1 MKKNVIMRGLS
12 LAMSLI
18 LGLGAVG
25 FSSPTSV
32 KADSKMPGNPTTEN
46 GRTVWDCVYFG
57 NYWQTK
63 CSQEDMK
70 ADAEYLTHDDGTCYR
85 YEPIKWRVLSVDG
98 NDAFLIADKNLDV
111 QRYHDKEESP
121 APTWEGCS
129 LRAWLNS
136 RSVADEDGFFTT
148 AFTEAE
154 RSAVRL
160 TNVKNTPNPWSGIS
174 GGNDTQDYVYLLS
187 VDEALNGQYGFS
199 SNPEETDTRQ
209 AANTDYATV
218 GGALYK
224 DLIDISNGYWLRS
237 AGTKDHC
244 PAYVGLFGDALIQ
257 TVPSVHDNRQVG
269 TLRVRPVLHLDLS
282 KTSVWTYAGR
292 VTPDGKTVAE
302 KPVSKLDRPVIKSAK
317 NTSGSTVKV
326 TLSKKVANA
335 TGYQVQYSVKSN
347 FKSAKAKTF
356 KTTSVS
362 LTNLQKKK
370 YYIRVRAYCK
380 QGGKTIYSSWSKTK
394 TVKVTGSASSSNTTF
409 STAKYSLQL
418 PQAWKGCYK
427 TDTFQ
432 DDNFYV
438 TGFYETL
445 CSKEI
450 PGGGWLFSIGE
461 FQDDS
466 YQDYPSYDLL
476 GSKNG
481 VTYVAVYPT
490 DVQFDGASAKAQKQY
505 QTLANSV
512 EQVLKSFKI
521 K

>member
-1 MKKNVIMRGLS
+1 MKKNVIMRGIS
-12 LAMSLI
+12 LAMSLM

-25 FSSPTSV
+25 LSSPMSV
-32 KADSKMPGNPTTEN
+32 KAAGKTPGNPTTEN
-46 GRTVWDCVYFG
+46 GRTVWDCIYFG

-63 CSQEDMK
+63 CSQTDKTEKD
-70 ADAEYLTHDDGTCYR
+70 LTHDDGSCYR
-85 YEPIKWRVLSVDG
+85 YEPIKWRVLRVDG
-98 NDAFLIADKNLDV
+98 NDAFLMADKNLDV
-111 QRYHDKEESP
+111 QRYHDTEEAT
-121 APTWEGCS
+121 APTWENCS

-136 RSVADEDGFFTT
+136 SMAGNGDGFLTT

-154 RSAVRL
+154 RSAIKL
-160 TNVKNTPNPWSGIS
+160 TDVKNSQNPWSGIS

-199 SNPEETDTRQ
+199 SDPAETDTRQ
-209 AANTDYATV
+209 VVNTDYANV
-218 GGALYK
+218 GGEFYQ
-224 DLIDISNGYWLRS
+224 DINIDTTNGYWLRS

-257 TVPSVHDNRQVG
+257 TEPSVHDSRQVNA
-269 TLRVRPVLHLDLS
+269 LRIRPVLHLDLS

-302 KPVSKLDRPVIKSAK
+302 KAVSKLDRPVIKSAK
-317 NTSGSTVKV
+317 NTSGNTVKV

-347 FKSAKAKTF
+347 FKSAKKATF

-362 LTNLQKKK
+362 LKNLQKKK

-380 QGGKTIYSSWSKTK
+380 QGSKTIYSSWSKTK
-394 TVKVTGSASSSNTTF
+394 TVKVTGSASSSDTTF
-409 STAKYSLQL
+409 STANYSLKL
-418 PQAWKGCYK
+418 PQAWKGNYK
-427 TDTFQ
+427 TETFQ
-432 DDNFYV
+432 GDNFYV
-438 TGFYETL
+438 TGFYEKQ
-445 CSKEI
+445 CNKEI
-450 PGGGWLFSIGE
+450 PDSGWLFSIAE
-461 FQDDS
+461 YQDDS
-466 YQDYPSYDLL
+466 YLDQPSYDVL

-481 VTYVAVYPT
+481 VTYVAVFPT

-505 QTLANSV
+505 QTLANTV
-512 EQVLKSFKI
+512 EQVLKTFKL